1 MDRLTKYR
9 YQRSGEAEHESGK
22 HWWIYIEYFQFP
34 IRTRNLFNFMIFFLG
49 NSGKV
54 WTSPWEMYS
63 LINTT
68 RHAIL
73 NYSPLRSRD
82 IVKRTVKGRLTL
94 CFVGINQWRI
104 QDFPGGRGRQLPKWN
119 FFAHF
124 FAEKMKE
131 FRPRGRPWRPPGG
144 HCQRK
149 HGRKV

>member
-1 MDRLTKYR
+1 
-9 YQRSGEAEHESGK
+9 
-22 HWWIYIEYFQFP
+22 
-34 IRTRNLFNFMIFFLG
+34 MIFFFLG

-63 LINTT
+63 LIYTT
-68 RHAIL
+68 RHASL

-82 IVKRTVKGRLTL
+82 IVKRIVKGRLSL

-131 FRPRGRPWRPPGG
+131 FRPRGRPWGPP
-144 HCQRK
+144 CQCK
-149 HGRKV
+149 CAYYIMATTNCNSFSVTLSNYDMCILLKISNMVQPKF